1 MAALAA
7 AAAAEIKS
15 VSAKDCTTI
24 PCMGLFNC
32 IQEGS
37 RRGIICGSCGK
48 APKGEQ
54 RFCENPDKKTLAT
67 AAAAAQRRG
76 ERAAAEAGGAA
87 GSAAGG
93 AAGDTSTMIL
103 HNTMRATINELTKTW
118 YIHARGGRG
127 GILQLSNLNSNN
139 GPGAAEVRE
148 LRALN
153 PQELHM
159 HIFRDTRTHNLH
171 FSLKIITNDGAV
183 LHAGWPSR
191 STPWESFQSGRR
203 RQNIQESNQHTAD
216 LLQTLYNTLSSARG
230 PLVRDPLN
238 FQAGGRRTQRK
249 RKTRRRK
256 RKRKTRRRKRKRKTR
271 RRKRKRETRR
281 RKRKKT

>member
-1 MAALAA
+1 MVALAS
-7 AAAAEIKS
+7 AAAEIKS

-32 IQEGS
+32 IQEGR
-37 RRGIICGSCGK
+37 RRGITCGSCGK

-87 GSAAGG
+87 GG

-103 HNTMRATINELTKTW
+103 HNIMRATINELSNTW
-118 YIHARGGRG
+118 HIHARGGRG
-127 GILQLSNLNSNN
+127 GILELSNLNSNN

-148 LRALN
+148 LRAQN
-153 PQELHM
+153 PRELHM
-159 HIFRDTRTHNLH
+159 HIFRDTGTHNNLH
-171 FSLKIITNDGAV
+171 FSLKIITNGGAV
-183 LHAGWPSR
+183 LHAGWPRR
-191 STPWESFQSGRR
+191 SAPWESFQSGRR
-203 RQNIQESNQHTAD
+203 RQNIQERNQHTAE
-216 LLQTLYNTLSSARG
+216 LLQTLYNILSVARG
-230 PLVRDPLN
+230 PLVSAPLN

-256 RKRKTRRRKRKRKTR
+256 RKRETRRRKRKRKTR
-271 RRKRKRETRR
+271 RRKRKRETRK